1 MNVNRFTLIR
11 PGDLLL
17 IDFGTSSIRCRT
29 KGKHP
34 AYVVAVNGSGSTN
47 ARLMVIPAFRKSS
60 YTDEGV
66 DVRLDPKNCK
76 GIRYEM
82 YVNATN
88 IQKVERYRVIRR
100 IGCVADD
107 KVMDAVLSAF
117 SKTVNEKV
125 KPTRQKARTE

>member
-1 MNVNRFTLIR
+1 MNSNRFMTIH

-17 IDFGTSSIRCRT
+17 IDFGTSSIQCRAR
-29 KGKHP
+29 GKHP
-34 AYVVAVNGSGSTN
+34 AYVVAVNDSVSPGAG
-47 ARLMVIPAFRKSS
+47 LMVIPAFRKAS

-66 DVRLDPKNCK
+66 DVRIDPKNCR

-100 IGCVADD
+100 IGWVIGNSMLT
-107 KVMDAVLSAF
+107 KVRSAV
-117 SKTVNEKV
+117 SKTVDGENT
-125 KPTRQKARTE
+125 PIRQKARKQ